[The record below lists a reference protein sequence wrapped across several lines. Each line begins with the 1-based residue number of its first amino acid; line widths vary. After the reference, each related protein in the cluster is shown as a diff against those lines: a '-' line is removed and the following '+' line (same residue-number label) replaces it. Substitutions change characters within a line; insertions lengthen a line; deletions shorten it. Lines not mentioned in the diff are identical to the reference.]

1 MNVTAIIQKIL
12 DDTLLPFGVITNHLR
27 RVETDNIANSQVNV
41 NADEYVVYKIVSN
54 RPKTYGDGNAKTRRV
69 YIDVNY
75 YYLYEKHDPRYSG
88 VDERLKAIKRAVLQD
103 PHFALANDESDMPDS
118 NNPYRG
124 VNIEFVYIGTVDYG
138 K

>member
-1 MNVTAIIQKIL
+1 M
-12 DDTLLPFGVITNHLR
+12 
-27 RVETDNIANSQVNV
+27 
-41 NADEYVVYKIVSN
+41 
-54 RPKTYGDGNAKTRRV
+54 

-103 PHFALANDESDMPDS
+103 PHFALANDESDIPDS

>member
-27 RVETDNIANSQVNV
+27 RVKTDNIANLQVKV

-103 PHFALANDESDMPDS
+103 PHFALANDESDIPDS